1 MLQHPTALLNEIHY
15 EDVQADKKGA
25 SIEAEIDA
33 MVADLRS
40 DGFCNIGGSF
50 GLIKYTVADILAE
63 YDDVDGLFEE
73 LALLQRCNDLDSNI
87 ESMKQLKIMMDEI
100 VLDAIQAMAKEKVE
114 MYS

>member
-15 EDVQADKKGA
+15 EDLKAEQREA
-25 SIEAEIDA
+25 SIEAEVEA
-33 MVADLRS
+33 MESDLRS
-40 DGFCNIGGSF
+40 VGYFNIGGSI

-63 YDDVDGLFEE
+63 HDDVDGLFEG

-100 VLDAIQAMAKEKVE
+100 VLDAIQAKAKEKVE
-114 MYS
+114 MLK